1 MNWIVQAYADL
12 FNVTFGYSD
21 SSNAVHG
28 SQMEPRNSTRARDEA
43 AARRAR

>member
-12 FNVTFGYSD
+12 FNETFGYSD
-21 SSNAVHG
+21 RNNSVHHRNV
-28 SQMEPRNSTRARDEA
+28 EPRNTTRARDEA